1 MRHTIFA
8 LAGLAATLSATAPA
22 FALNPQPLPPGIH
35 QPKNQEPPDPCLRY
49 RKHPRAYAR
58 CVREHPGP
66 FNEGW
71 ERDSSRHPGG
81 RGQVKPDHRGGGDP
95 STQER
100 GLTQD

>member
-1 MRHTIFA
+1 MRHKLLA
-8 LAGLAATLSATAPA
+8 LAGLAATLAAAAPA

-35 QPKNQEPPDPCLRY
+35 QPTNQEPPDPCLKY

-58 CVREHPGP
+58 CEAQFGKGGP
-66 FNEGW
+66 AN
-71 ERDSSRHPGG
+71 PN
-81 RGQVKPDHRGGGDP
+81 HRGGGDP